1 MKTLTYG
8 EAIREALFEE
18 MASDDRVLVFGEDVA
33 GYGGLDGVTHGLQKR
48 FGRDRVFD
56 TPISESGFAGLAVGA
71 ALMGMRPVAEMQFSG
86 LLTVPLDQ
94 IVNSAAK
101 ARYVHDGAMSCP
113 MVIRAVT
120 YPAGNAYMGQSLE
133 AWLAHVPGLKVVTP
147 STPIDAK
154 GLLLTSIRDPDPV
167 VFFEHKSLYSTEGL
181 VPEEAYSIP
190 LGEASIAREGAD
202 VTIVAWLNMVPAAL
216 EAADDLSLEGID
228 LEVIDLRS
236 LIPLDEQTITQSV
249 LKTGRLVVAH
259 EAVTRAGF
267 GAEVTAVVANSD
279 AVHHL
284 KAPVQRVG
292 NPGVPVPHSDRL
304 NTHII
309 PSKDDLITAV
319 RIVLST

>member
-33 GYGGLDGVTHGLQKR
+33 GYGGLDGVTQGLQKK
-48 FGRDRVFD
+48 FGTERVFD
-56 TPISESGFAGLAVGA
+56 TPISESGFAGMAVGA

-113 MVIRAVT
+113 LVIRSVT

-133 AWLAHVPGLKVVTP
+133 AWVAHVPGLKVVTP

-167 VFFEHKSLYSTEGL
+167 VFFEHKSLYSNEGL

-190 LGEASIAREGAD
+190 IGEASLARTGSD

-216 EAADDLSLEGID
+216 DAAKELALEGID
-228 LEVIDLRS
+228 LEVIDLRT
-236 LIPLDEQTITQSV
+236 LIPLDEEAITRSV
-249 LKTGRLVVAH
+249 SKTGRLVIAQ

-267 GAEVTAVVANSD
+267 GAEVIAVVANSD
-279 AVHHL
+279 VVHHL
-284 KAPVQRVG
+284 KAPVERVG
-292 NPGVPVPHSDRL
+292 NPGVPIPHSDRL
-304 NTHII
+304 NNHII
-309 PSKDDLITAV
+309 PSKDDLIAAV
-319 RIVLST
+319 RAVLSS

>member
-33 GYGGLDGVTHGLQKR
+33 GYGGLDGVTQGLQKK
-48 FGRDRVFD
+48 FGTERVFD
-56 TPISESGFAGLAVGA
+56 TPISESGFAGMAVGA

-113 MVIRAVT
+113 LVIRSVT

-133 AWLAHVPGLKVVTP
+133 AWVAHVPGLKVVTP

-167 VFFEHKSLYSTEGL
+167 VFFEHKSLYSNEGL
-181 VPEEAYSIP
+181 VPEETYSIP
-190 LGEASIAREGAD
+190 IGEASLARTGSD

-216 EAADDLSLEGID
+216 DAARELAQEGID
-228 LEVIDLRS
+228 LEVIDLRT
-236 LIPLDEQTITQSV
+236 LIPLDEEAITRSV
-249 LKTGRLVVAH
+249 SKTGRLVIAQ

-267 GAEVTAVVANSD
+267 GAEVIAVVANSD
-279 AVHHL
+279 VVHHL
-284 KAPVQRVG
+284 KAPVERVG
-292 NPGVPVPHSDRL
+292 NPGVPIPHSDRL
-304 NTHII
+304 NNHII
-309 PSKDDLITAV
+309 PSKDDLIAAV
-319 RIVLST
+319 RAVLSS

>member
-33 GYGGLDGVTHGLQKR
+33 GYGGLDGVTQGLQKK
-48 FGRDRVFD
+48 FGTERVFD
-56 TPISESGFAGLAVGA
+56 TPISESGFAGMAVGA

-113 MVIRAVT
+113 LVIRSVT

-133 AWLAHVPGLKVVTP
+133 AWVAHVPGLKVVTP

-167 VFFEHKSLYSTEGL
+167 VFFEHKSLYSNEGL
-181 VPEEAYSIP
+181 VPEETYSIP
-190 LGEASIAREGAD
+190 IGEASLARTGSD

-216 EAADDLSLEGID
+216 DAAKELALEGID
-228 LEVIDLRS
+228 LEVIDLRT
-236 LIPLDEQTITQSV
+236 LIPLDEEAITRSV
-249 LKTGRLVVAH
+249 SKTGRLVIAQ

-267 GAEVTAVVANSD
+267 GAEVIAVVANSD
-279 AVHHL
+279 VVHHL
-284 KAPVQRVG
+284 KAPVERVG
-292 NPGVPVPHSDRL
+292 NPGVPIPHSDRL
-304 NTHII
+304 NNHII
-309 PSKDDLITAV
+309 PSKDDLIAAV
-319 RIVLST
+319 RAVLSS

>member
-33 GYGGLDGVTHGLQKR
+33 GYGGLDGVTQGLQEK
-48 FGRDRVFD
+48 FGTERVFD
-56 TPISESGFAGLAVGA
+56 TPISESGFAGMAVGA

-113 MVIRAVT
+113 LVIRSVT

-133 AWLAHVPGLKVVTP
+133 AWVAHVPGLKVVTP

-167 VFFEHKSLYSTEGL
+167 VFFEHKSLYSNEGL

-190 LGEASIAREGAD
+190 IGEASLARTGSD

-216 EAADDLSLEGID
+216 DAAKELALEGID
-228 LEVIDLRS
+228 LEVIDLRT
-236 LIPLDEQTITQSV
+236 LIPLDEEAITRSV
-249 LKTGRLVVAH
+249 SKTGRLVIAQ

-267 GAEVTAVVANSD
+267 GAEVIAVVANSD
-279 AVHHL
+279 GVHHL
-284 KAPVQRVG
+284 KAPVERVG
-292 NPGVPVPHSDRL
+292 NPGVPIPHSDRL
-304 NTHII
+304 NNHII
-309 PSKDDLITAV
+309 PSKDDLIAGV
-319 RIVLST
+319 RAVLSS

>member
-33 GYGGLDGVTHGLQKR
+33 GYGGLDGVTQGLQEM
-48 FGRDRVFD
+48 FGTERVFD
-56 TPISESGFAGLAVGA
+56 TPISESGFAGMAVGA

-113 MVIRAVT
+113 LVIRSVT

-133 AWLAHVPGLKVVTP
+133 AWVAHVPGRKVVAP

-167 VFFEHKSLYSTEGL
+167 VFFEH
-181 VPEEAYSIP
+181 
-190 LGEASIAREGAD
+190 
-202 VTIVAWLNMVPAAL
+202 
-216 EAADDLSLEGID
+216 
-228 LEVIDLRS
+228 
-236 LIPLDEQTITQSV
+236 
-249 LKTGRLVVAH
+249 
-259 EAVTRAGF
+259 
-267 GAEVTAVVANSD
+267 
-279 AVHHL
+279 
-284 KAPVQRVG
+284 
-292 NPGVPVPHSDRL
+292 
-304 NTHII
+304 
-309 PSKDDLITAV
+309 
-319 RIVLST
+319 

>member
-33 GYGGLDGVTHGLQKR
+33 GYGGLDGVTQGLQKK
-48 FGRDRVFD
+48 FGTERVFD
-56 TPISESGFAGLAVGA
+56 TPISESGFAGMAVGA

-113 MVIRAVT
+113 LVIRSVT

-133 AWLAHVPGLKVVTP
+133 AWVAHVPGLKVVTP

-167 VFFEHKSLYSTEGL
+167 VFFEHKSLYSNEGL

-190 LGEASIAREGAD
+190 IGEASLARTGSD

-216 EAADDLSLEGID
+216 DAAKELALEGID
-228 LEVIDLRS
+228 LEVIDLRT
-236 LIPLDEQTITQSV
+236 LIPLDEEAITRSV
-249 LKTGRLVVAH
+249 SKTGRLVIAQ

-267 GAEVTAVVANSD
+267 GAEVIAVVANSD
-279 AVHHL
+279 VVHHL
-284 KAPVQRVG
+284 KAPVERVG
-292 NPGVPVPHSDRL
+292 NPGVPIPHSDRL
-304 NTHII
+304 NNHII
-309 PSKDDLITAV
+309 PSKDDLIAGV
-319 RIVLST
+319 RAVLSS